1 MKILFSPI
9 GMTDPIRFFKDGA
22 LLNITRHYKP
32 DMIYLYMS
40 KEVLNYHKK
49 DNRYILSLKYLSELI
64 GKNFDVKIIERPE
77 LEDVQIFDFFIDEFR
92 SLLNDIHTEC
102 PDSEIILNVSSGT
115 PAMKSS
121 LQILSLTLDFPC
133 LPVQVSTPQKSSNP
147 RIDEE
152 SSLSPEEH
160 WELNESNDTDDNR
173 CLASV
178 TKNLLG
184 EFQKQTVIKMI
195 RSYNYTAAYDL
206 CSASGLFSGEFKE
219 MVSAACSRLK
229 LEYSKTRTVF
239 RKHGFIS
246 TPPMNTENEE
256 LTEYLL
262 LLKIKVIK
270 EEYADFLRAITPV
283 SVKLLE
289 IYLKANCGIDLDDY
303 TIADK
308 KNGRL
313 WSRDKMA
320 GTEALK
326 ILDKCYQGHLT
337 DKSPIYSNALEKLI
351 AELSSDHKAAACASN
366 LIKSEKNARNLAA
379 HTIIPVTDKM
389 IFDKTGFK
397 AKEILDMIFAMYHY
411 CRIKV
416 DADAYD
422 KMNDFICSFIEKQE
436 IPQK

>member
-1 MKILFSPI
+1 
-9 GMTDPIRFFKDGA
+9 
-22 LLNITRHYKP
+22 
-32 DMIYLYMS
+32 
-40 KEVLNYHKK
+40 
-49 DNRYILSLKYLSELI
+49 
-64 GKNFDVKIIERPE
+64 
-77 LEDVQIFDFFIDEFR
+77 
-92 SLLNDIHTEC
+92 
-102 PDSEIILNVSSGT
+102 
-115 PAMKSS
+115 MKSS

-152 SSLSPEEH
+152 SSLSPEEQ

-206 CSASGLFSGEFKE
+206 CSASGLFSEEFKE

-308 KNGRL
+308 KNGRV

-326 ILDKCYQGHLT
+326 ILDKGFSGHLT

>member
-22 LLNITRHYKP
+22 LLNITRHYNP

-92 SLLNDIHTEC
+92 SLLNDIHTEY

-152 SSLSPEEH
+152 SSLSPEEQ

-206 CSASGLFSGEFKE
+206 CSASGLFSEEFKE

-270 EEYADFLRAITPV
+270 EEYADFLRAIT
-283 SVKLLE
+283 LF
-289 IYLKANCGIDLDDY
+289 
-303 TIADK
+303 
-308 KNGRL
+308 R
-313 WSRDKMA
+313 
-320 GTEALK
+320 
-326 ILDKCYQGHLT
+326 
-337 DKSPIYSNALEKLI
+337 
-351 AELSSDHKAAACASN
+351 
-366 LIKSEKNARNLAA
+366 
-379 HTIIPVTDKM
+379 
-389 IFDKTGFK
+389 
-397 AKEILDMIFAMYHY
+397 
-411 CRIKV
+411 
-416 DADAYD
+416 
-422 KMNDFICSFIEKQE
+422 
-436 IPQK
+436 